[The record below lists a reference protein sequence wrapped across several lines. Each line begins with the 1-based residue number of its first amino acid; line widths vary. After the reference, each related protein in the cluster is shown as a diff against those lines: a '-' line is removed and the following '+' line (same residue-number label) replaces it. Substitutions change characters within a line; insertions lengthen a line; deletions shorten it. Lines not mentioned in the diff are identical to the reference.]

1 MAVRGGRP
9 LQRVAITNTVA
20 LNGGDA
26 AIAIAIVE
34 SLQRVAPSA
43 RLELHDAQ
51 PDVAGRYFPDL
62 CWCPSLASILGLR
75 RRPRVPVMLNRQ
87 RLLLAA
93 RLWQR
98 CATRAL
104 ARGLLGTT
112 ERRWIADFA
121 TLDAAVSTGGTY
133 LVERY
138 PLGARIFELRMA
150 RALGVPTVFFTQSLG
165 PFTDRRLRRDLRSIL
180 AGSPLVLLR
189 DARSRDHL
197 LDIGVP
203 DTALHVVADAVFGR
217 TASRP
222 FVPRGARPVR
232 SVAVSVRHW
241 PPRADATD
249 PAVQAFR
256 AAVAAAVTWLV
267 RERNIEVT
275 FLSTCQAVD
284 EHWGPTIQRW
294 PRKWRPGCSMTCG
307 RASAST
313 AGFITRTVLAAA
325 YADFDMASIAMRMHA
340 AILALTAGT
349 PVLPIAYEFNTVNFF
364 RVVGLGHDVI
374 DIDASMWSSPS
385 SARAP
390 SLIYFPAFG
399 LAGFLRVG
407 VDGQRASA
415 HRAEELASPL
425 CLLEIRMSEPSDRGW
440 GPPKRCAPPVLGDY
454 AIRASARGGIAPGRG
469 GADHGMR
476 GSDCGRAAALLST
489 SSRHCA
495 KGPIPNLTRR
505 RRGGSPST

>member
-275 FLSTCQAVD
+275 FLSTCQGVEEYWTDDSAVAEEVAAGLPD
-284 EHWGPTIQRW
+284 DV
-294 PRKWRPGCSMTCG
+294 
-307 RASAST
+307 RARVRVDR
-313 AGFITRTVLAAA
+313 GFHHPDALAAA
-325 YADFDMASIAMRMHA
+325 YADFDMVIATRMHA

-349 PVLPIAYEFNTVNFF
+349 PVLPIAYEFKTVELF
-364 RVVGLGHDVI
+364 RALGLGDYVI
-374 DIDASMWSSPS
+374 DIDGIDAEQLVERASAFIDDLP
-385 SARAP
+385 ALTDRLRA
-390 SLIYFPAFG
+390 
-399 LAGFLRVG
+399 G

-415 HRAEELASPL
+415 HRAEEL
-425 CLLEIRMSEPSDRGW
+425 
-440 GPPKRCAPPVLGDY
+440 V
-454 AIRASARGGIAPGRG
+454 
-469 GADHGMR
+469 
-476 GSDCGRAAALLST
+476 AAAL
-489 SSRHCA
+489 A
-495 KGPIPNLTRR
+495 TR
-505 RRGGSPST
+505 